1 MKTAAR
7 ALLALS
13 AWTAAACAGPAA
25 AAGDPDWRGAPVHL
39 RHLGDGGVEVE
50 FVAPTAGHAFAL
62 RDVVRAGARAEVVCE
77 HAPPTADFVAQV
89 VSPLRL
95 VVPAARLGDAT
106 AVAVVIAEGGR
117 TALALVSARPR

>member
-1 MKTAAR
+1 MRPALVALFAA
-7 ALLALS
+7 A
-13 AWTAAACAGPAA
+13 AWTASACVGPAS

-95 VVPAARLGDAT
+95 VVPAARLGDA
-106 AVAVVIAEGGR
+106 AVVAVVIADGGR